1 KDCKEKVIKKASR
14 EVAKE
19 KLKDVN
25 LNSFTSPFRRLRIR
39 YSRNRIAIPSKT
51 CCHSIEN
58 VMPFHRK
65 RDAIPS
71 KTQCEKGVIALP

>member
-1 KDCKEKVIKKASR
+1 KKASR

-25 LNSFTSPFRRLRIR
+25 LSIFASPFRRLRKR
-39 YSRNRIAIPSKT
+39 YSRNRIAIPAVS

-58 VMPFHRK
+58 AMRFHRK
-65 RDAIPS
+65 RNA
-71 KTQCEKGVIALP
+71 KKA